1 MLISVLA
8 PVCLL
13 CVLVLIGG
21 VVFHHGDHPAP
32 GAHRPYGVGLLFHFV
47 LHGRVEGY
55 PIQTQRLPF
64 PGLWEY
70 ATVDKRSVIT
80 LDLEEN
86 RKAFFE
92 SVA

>member
-1 MLISVLA
+1 LWCSIIEITLP
-8 PVCLL
+8 PVRTDLTEWDCYSIL
-13 CVLVLIGG
+13 
-21 VVFHHGDHPAP
+21 FSM
-32 GAHRPYGVGLLFHFV
+32 GALK
-47 LHGRVEGY
+47 GY

>member
-1 MLISVLA
+1 MEITLP
-8 PVCLL
+8 PVRTDLTEWDCYSIL
-13 CVLVLIGG
+13 
-21 VVFHHGDHPAP
+21 FSM
-32 GAHRPYGVGLLFHFV
+32 GALKGC
-47 LHGRVEGY
+47 

-80 LDLEEN
+80 PDLEEN
-86 RKAFFE
+86 RKAFFG

>member
-1 MLISVLA
+1 M
-8 PVCLL
+8 
-13 CVLVLIGG
+13 
-21 VVFHHGDHPAP
+21 
-32 GAHRPYGVGLLFHFV
+32 GALK
-47 LHGRVEGY
+47 GY
-55 PIQTQRLPF
+55 PIQTHCLPF
-64 PGLWEY
+64 SGLWEY